1 MKLNKM
7 REEMINSFIDCL
19 KKDTIP
25 WHMAWSTTERPFNAA
40 TNTSYHG
47 ANSLWLSYNQ
57 LVQNFNDPRWCTF
70 KQAQSKGWKIKPGS
84 KGTKIEF
91 WSLYDTEEKRK
102 LTAREAKQLSDELS
116 LEEFKERI
124 KPISNT
130 YTVFNGEQIEG
141 ISTYEIKKSNLD
153 VDEIISKR
161 EILLKNMNLSFEEKG
176 ERAFYNPLSDRVTM
190 PDIEK
195 FESEY
200 AYMATL
206 LHEAGHATGHDS
218 RLRRDLTGIF
228 GSPEYAKEELRAE
241 IASAFTT
248 QELGLDYEQNEQME
262 NHEAYVQSWIK
273 VLENEPN
280 ELFAAIKDAEKI
292 SDYLIE
298 KGEFELENVNEII
311 NSNNIEQK
319 NDYRKK
325 DTELLTGVQDARV
338 RMALKGQETAYSTFM
353 KDESIPEE
361 LKMDSLNVG
370 KIVMEYL
377 NNGEDLKD
385 IILEKTK
392 KIDEMAGIKDTAY
405 TKNLICS
412 IFTRTHVEY
421 MEMKKLPNLYDADNL
436 INISS
441 KLAEKLVNEQAVVF
455 STGAEENLMEIKNPK
470 EAFKHKDEEFY
481 ITKEEFSRALE
492 QYENMYPV
500 VKCELS
506 EAAEFDKGKFY
517 TLKEYDDKMRNLDSE
532 YVKGYERARA
542 RYGSDEELQNSN
554 KPEDM
559 KYAGYLKNKYT
570 VIFDSVQKITELQDI
585 GEGEGGIIEHFEN
598 IKSIRGNKDSMIE
611 SIKNEEEFDAF
622 QEKVREVFDY
632 EQENNIPEDFRTVS
646 ENMEVISREMVSK
659 QYDLIADRIG
669 QNVQNENSIFDYM
682 KKNIQ
687 KAQVKN
693 KSRGFEL

>member
-25 WHMAWSTTERPFNAA
+25 WHRGWSSERPFNAV
-40 TNTSYHG
+40 TNTEYHG
-47 ANSLWLSYNQ
+47 ANALWLTYNQ
-57 LVQNFNDPRWCTF
+57 QAQLYKDPRWCTF
-70 KQAQSKGWKIKPGS
+70 KQAQSKGWKIKQGS

-102 LTAREAKQLSDELS
+102 LTRTEAKQLTDELTA
-116 LEEFKERI
+116 EEFTNRV
-124 KPISNT
+124 KPVSNT

-141 ISTYEIKKSNLD
+141 IPLYEIRKNVLHLD
-153 VDEIISKR
+153 EFLSGRNKLI
-161 EILLKNMNLSFEEKG
+161 ENMKVGFKEGGNE
-176 ERAFYNPLSDRVTM
+176 AFYSIAEDMIVLPKINQFDN
-190 PDIEK
+190 E
-195 FESEY
+195 FEY
-200 AYMATL
+200 ITTFF
-206 LHEAGHATGHDS
+206 HEAGHATGHVS
-218 RLRRDLTGIF
+218 RFNREMPSARGTDI
-228 GSPEYAKEELRAE
+228 YAREELRAE
-241 IASAFTT
+241 IASAFAAQTFGIDYT
-248 QELGLDYEQNEQME
+248 QNKYME
-262 NHEAYVQSWIK
+262 NHEAYIQDYIN
-273 VLENEPN
+273 VLENKPN

-325 DTELLTGVQDARV
+325 DTELLTRVQDARV

-385 IILEKTK
+385 IISEKTK

-492 QYENMYPV
+492 QHENMYPV